1 MAQAASL
8 LAKTVALL
16 ILSAVVKGVSCDDLV
31 RCLLFRD
38 NLTHYQ
44 QHDDGVAQVEVG
56 RVDAAEQSST
66 YRLVG
71 RHGQPL
77 GIVWTV
83 IVRGD
88 GFQVSNCNNLPED
101 ALDVHIEEAIENMLG
116 PERRDMRLGS
126 SSGQSS
132 YMGEAWLPTYS
143 IRLWW
148 VSEVR
153 SRRQSQSE
161 KRIDVVEVEEEHHK
175 IVCMSRKSADRRTY

>member
-8 LAKTVALL
+8 PAKAFALL
-16 ILSAVVKGVSCDDLV
+16 ILSAAVKGVSCDDLV

-38 NLTHYQ
+38 NLPHYQ
-44 QHDDGVAQVEVG
+44 QHNDGVAQVEVG
-56 RVDAAEQSST
+56 DVDAAEQSST

-71 RHGQPL
+71 RHGQSF
-77 GIVWTV
+77 GVVWTV
-83 IVRGD
+83 VVRGD
-88 GFQVSNCNNLPED
+88 DFQASHCNKLPED
-101 ALDVHIEEAIENMLG
+101 ALDVHIEEAIENVLG
-116 PERRDMRLGS
+116 PEGRDMHLGS

-143 IRLWW
+143 VRLWW
-148 VSEVR
+148 VSEMR

-175 IVCMSRKSADRRTY
+175 IACMSRKSADRRTY